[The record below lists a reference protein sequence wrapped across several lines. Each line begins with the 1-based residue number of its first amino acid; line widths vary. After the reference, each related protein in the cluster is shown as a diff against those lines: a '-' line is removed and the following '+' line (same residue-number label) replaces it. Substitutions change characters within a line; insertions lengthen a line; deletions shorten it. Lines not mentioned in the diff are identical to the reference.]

1 MPIYRGTQRVTPRP
15 GGQAVARVYRGDR
28 LVWQAAI
35 TVTPQAPTFHDG
47 EPWYTLPA
55 QDGVTYSVSGTP
67 GYGQA
72 VTITATAQP
81 GYELVGE
88 SVWQHTF
95 GPPPRYSASG
105 SGGGIPRLTQ
115 NVWTTVTTHTV
126 SATGTSSGTWQ
137 VWWRSVYNGNVDI
150 RVLRNGVSIAS
161 SNVNNPQS
169 SPYTQSVTIPTI
181 DLVASDALTFQALY
195 NAAGGASSR
204 YVDSWSWSLS

>member
-15 GGQAVARVYRGDR
+15 GGQSVARVYRGDR
-28 LVWQAAI
+28 LVWQAVI

-105 SGGGIPRLTQ
+105 SGGAVSRLSRDS
-115 NVWTTVTTHTV
+115 WTTIATHTV
-126 SATGTSSGTWQ
+126 SATGRSSGIWQ
-137 VWWRSVYNGNVDI
+137 VQWRSGYFSADTDV
-150 RVLRNGVSIAS
+150 RVLRNGAVLATNSREAAEGWQQVSIPEVSLS
-161 SNVNNPQS
+161 SGDN
-169 SPYTQSVTIPTI
+169 
-181 DLVASDALTFQALY
+181 LTFQAQWRGPSTA
-195 NAAGGASSR
+195 NGR
-204 YVDSWSWSLS
+204 YIDSWSWSLS